1 MLFDCVALMILGI
14 GGQSFALL
22 STWRR
27 CDVLVPRLS
36 IHKKTMVKNMK
47 KFIALT
53 LVVVCL
59 AGFSLG
65 CGGEAKKPDA
75 PAPAVDAPA
84 DGADAAPADAAP
96 AE

>member
-1 MLFDCVALMILGI
+1 
-14 GGQSFALL
+14 
-22 STWRR
+22 
-27 CDVLVPRLS
+27 
-36 IHKKTMVKNMK
+36 MVKNMK

-75 PAPAVDAPA
+75 PKPAGEATAPAEGDAA
-84 DGADAAPADAAP
+84 AAPADDAAAAP